1 MLAKDFNYPVM
12 LSLSGKKCVVIGAG
26 ATAAR
31 KIHTLRRAGALV
43 TVVAPEFSEDF
54 KGCTLVKD
62 VYKKEYLEGAFLTV
76 AATDDA
82 AVNRKI
88 AKDAPL
94 LVNNV
99 SEPRNGN
106 FIVPASFTAGK
117 IKVAITTGM
126 PAYSRVLKDFIHAKL
141 RIDFAAFNDILIEER
156 KKVKKIL
163 PGHKAR
169 VAFWRETLN
178 EDVMKLLEE
187 GNIDQAKEKIRRA
200 VDSIRPEP

>member
-12 LSLSGKKCVVIGAG
+12 LSLAGKKCVVVGAG

-31 KIHTLRRAGALV
+31 KINTLRRAGALV
-43 TVVAPEFSEDF
+43 TIVAPEFAEEF
-54 KGCTLVKD
+54 KGCTLIKD
-62 VYKKEYLEGAFLTV
+62 VYKKEYLENAFLTV

-82 AVNRKI
+82 AVNRRVT
-88 AKDAPL
+88 KDAPF

-106 FIVPASFTAGK
+106 FIVPASFTEGK
-117 IKVAITTGM
+117 IKVAISTGM
-126 PAYSRVLKDFIHAKL
+126 PAYSRALKNLIHERL

-163 PGHKAR
+163 PDHRAR
-169 VAFWRETLN
+169 VAFWRKTLN
-178 EDVMKLLEE
+178 KDVMKLLEDGE
-187 GNIDQAKEKIRRA
+187 IDLAKEKISRA
-200 VDSIRPEP
+200 VNSIRPEP